1 MDDAELL
8 VLDPDDRAV
17 TWCALDSRESRP
29 LLTRLIDVSHQALL
43 ASPTMQHYLQSV
55 GVPDAAVWSAFRL
68 GVGHAS
74 LAVGLEPADWA
85 ALDEVGLVHGLHK
98 SLTIARADGL
108 NLPTYDP
115 ADPDQVVGVIRLTQ
129 AQNKHIFATPP
140 RGIACG
146 ADLATHQRIILV
158 DGPLTGLRLAQ
169 HGVPGIGIVETPT
182 VLSALIPSLTSHDL
196 VLAGYRRDRMDAMR
210 TALGPLGAAATL
222 LTVFPDIPHT
232 PRDSLEFLGLAHLL
246 DHPDPQPPITAPLL
260 REIVDFARGRLA
272 DGCATEALTAM
283 GMQHVDL
290 ITAYRIGYCPI
301 DTRTALSRD
310 AQRALSG
317 HRVADCLILPAFD
330 DQGTIVDLVS
340 VDPGP
345 PSYTRATLFDEPLGL
360 LAPELAASAEE
371 VVITDTVRQ
380 LGRCFARG
388 LTQTLLM
395 RGAVDAQANA
405 PRLSAR
411 GVRRALVCA
420 RREGDAIVEALQ
432 AVGIAARI
440 GQAEDLGE
448 GQDWGEE
455 PGAMADTPGTGT
467 DEPDEAGPSSS
478 APEAMPCL
486 TAEPER
492 SPDRS
497 SGVSSSGPDP
507 ATDLLFIEEDRT
519 QEVAIFAAGPIRYS
533 IDLRDDGLTHR
544 HVVMRAHAQT
554 HQERF
559 DVAVPAQRM
568 RFAGN
573 ASRRTTIPADRIAA
587 QLQALLEAVRR
598 REEQMVQAPTVAI
611 DPRDRAEAS
620 AYLEAPDLLSR
631 IQADLCSLGWIG
643 EDQAKSLLYLTALSR
658 MMPQPL
664 WSCYRATVG
673 TTAWQGLGLIFA
685 LTPPEEV
692 VAFHRFT
699 ETLLSHTDKRALR
712 HRLLV
717 IDQAETL
724 RPEAALALRILHER
738 GGIGW
743 ATAGASAITGTSHL
757 LGEARGPVAVL
768 AAAAGDLD
776 HRCRECFMG
785 VRVDESTTQT
795 QRVLLDQRRREG
807 GRGTLNA
814 AQRGRVVA
822 LHHACQRLLER
833 RPVVVPFIERV
844 DFPASSVRHR
854 ADQSRFLTL
863 IMVSALLH
871 QRQRQRDGD
880 AIRADE
886 RDFAIAAQLAAGILG
901 ERRDGLGRLAR
912 QLVHVIAGAQLTT
925 FTMADL
931 AQILPDW
938 SSPQFRYALQELQ
951 AYGYLDSVRGRKRRF
966 ELSARAEVFART
978 GAIALKPVGSDCP
991 VHPTPSVQDTPI
1003 IDGGSHADAR

>member
-8 VLDPDDRAV
+8 VLDPDDREVLTSDPGPGASP
-17 TWCALDSRESRP
+17 A
-29 LLTRLIDVSHQALL
+29 LLTRLIDRSRQALL
-43 ASPTMQHYLQSV
+43 AAPALQHYLTTAD
-55 GVPDAAVWSAFRL
+55 VPDAAVWAQFRL
-68 GVGHAS
+68 GAGDAAMAED
-74 LAVGLEPADWA
+74 LAPADWEELA
-85 ALDEVGLVHGLHK
+85 RLGLVHGLHR
-98 SLTIARADGL
+98 SLTIARPDGL

-115 ADPDQVVGVIRLTQ
+115 AAPDEVVGVIRMTQ
-129 AQNKHIFATPP
+129 AQHKHVFATPP

-146 ADLATHQRIILV
+146 VGIATHRRIVLV

-169 HGVPGIGIVETPT
+169 LGVPGVGIVEVPA
-182 VLSALIPSLTSHDL
+182 VLPPLIPWLEAHDL
-196 VLAGYRRDRMDAMR
+196 VLAGYRRDRMEALR
-210 TALGPLGAAATL
+210 TALGSLGARSRTL
-222 LTVFPDIPHT
+222 TIFPDIAHS
-232 PRDSLEFLGLAHLL
+232 PREGLEVLGLAHLL
-246 DHPDPQPPITAPLL
+246 ERTEPQPPITAPLL

-272 DGCATEALTAM
+272 DGCAAAALTEM
-283 GMQHVDL
+283 GMNQAEL
-290 ITAYRIGYCPI
+290 IQAYRIGYCPI

-317 HRVADCLILPAFD
+317 HRVADCLIIPALD

-345 PSYTRATLFDEPLGL
+345 PSYARASLFAEPRGL

-371 VVITDTVRQ
+371 VIVTDTVRQ

-388 LTQTLLM
+388 LTHTLLV
-395 RGAVDAQANA
+395 RGPVDARANA
-405 PRLSAR
+405 QRLATR

-420 RREGDAIVEALQ
+420 RRDGDAVCEALQ
-432 AVGIAARI
+432 AVGITARV
-440 GQAEDLGE
+440 GRAQDLGE
-448 GQDWGEE
+448 GPDWAEE
-455 PGAMADTPGTGT
+455 HEAQADAAGVDPCMPEDLSSPASDVRACQTPEVERAPDTPG
-467 DEPDEAGPSSS
+467 GP
-478 APEAMPCL
+478 P
-486 TAEPER
+486 AEPAP
-492 SPDRS
+492 STHL
-497 SGVSSSGPDP
+497 V
-507 ATDLLFIEEDRT
+507 FIEEDRT
-519 QEVAIFAAGPIRYS
+519 EEVLIFAAGPVRYS

-544 HVVMRAHAQT
+544 QVVMRAHGQT

-559 DVAVPAQRM
+559 DLAVLAQRM

-573 ASRRTTIPADRIAA
+573 AARRTTIPAERIEA
-587 QLQALLEAVRR
+587 QLAALLDAVRR
-598 REEQMVQAPTVAI
+598 REEQVVQPPTVAI
-611 DPRDRAEAS
+611 DPRDRAEAVS
-620 AYLEAPDLLSR
+620 YLEAPDLLGR
-631 IQADLCSLGWIG
+631 IQADLSTLGWIG
-643 EDQAKSLLYLTALSR
+643 EDQAKTLLYLTAVSR
-658 MMPQPL
+658 MLPQPL

-673 TTAWQGLGLIFA
+673 TSAWQGLGLIFA

-743 ATAGASAITGTSHL
+743 ATAGASAITGTNHL

-785 VRVDESTTQT
+785 IRVDESTAQT
-795 QRVLLDQRRREG
+795 RRVLVDQRRREG
-807 GRGTLNA
+807 GQGVLTA
-814 AQRGRVVA
+814 AERGRLVA
-822 LHHACQRLLER
+822 LHHACQRVLER

-844 DFPASSVRHR
+844 EFPASSVRHR
-854 ADQSRFLTL
+854 ADQTRFLTL

-871 QRQRQRDGD
+871 QRQRQRDGE

-912 QLVHVIAGAQLTT
+912 QLVTVIARANLTA

-951 AYGYLDSVRGRKRRF
+951 AYGYVESVRGRRRRF
-966 ELSARAEVFART
+966 ELSSRAEVFAGT
-978 GAIALKPVGSDCP
+978 GAILLKPVGSDGAS
-991 VHPTPSVQDTPI
+991 HPTPTDPVTPLL
-1003 IDGGSHADAR
+1003 DGGSHADAG